1 MKSSCKSKPATC
13 GRTLSRIPVGSS
25 TTKPPEPINAES
37 DSPSLVHA
45 SDCATH
51 NAPALPAGPCDC
63 GALLRA
69 ERRYGALLYRLVC
82 NRIVRLRTMLRS
94 WRHRGPH

>member
-1 MKSSCKSKPATC
+1 MNGCSKSKPAT
-13 GRTLSRIPVGSS
+13 GGQTVPRIPVGSS
-25 TTKPPEPINAES
+25 ATKPAEPINEES

-94 WRHRGPH
+94 WRRRGPH